1 MERMFLD
8 LVLIIPFFSV
18 AIENGPDQ
26 PLRDNCAFDI
36 ITMCNPEPA
45 LGVLLKI
52 CHLSVDAIHKLS
64 SLFLGV

>member
-26 PLRDNCAFDI
+26 SPRDNCAFNI
-36 ITMCNPEPA
+36 ITMCNPESA
-45 LGVLLKI
+45 LGLLLKI

>member
-18 AIENGPDQ
+18 AIEIGPDQ
-26 PLRDNCAFDI
+26 PLRENCVFDI
-36 ITMCNPEPA
+36 ITMCNLEPV

-52 CHLSVDAIHKLS
+52 CHLSVNAIYKLS
-64 SLFLGV
+64 SLSLGV